1 MELLDQR
8 PLFKFVTVIVNIRVT
23 MIAPLGAGNVFFLQV
38 IDLKMLTSFHDSY
51 VFLYILE

>member
-1 MELLDQR
+1 
-8 PLFKFVTVIVNIRVT
+8 

-38 IDLKMLTSFHDSY
+38 IDLKMLTSFDDSY

>member
-1 MELLDQR
+1 MELLDQK

-51 VFLYILE
+51 VLYILE